1 MNLDNPYNT
10 ILTPENVTDYVGREI
25 LFTYNGALVKRTL
38 LKVSKCRKTIYVD
51 HPETNNF
58 LQLGCRRIVIIVVDD
73 ELAAAALE
81 IPVLKRESA
90 QEMIFPVFRNSEFI
104 RGDLLEGDAVC
115 ESVENSEEI
124 AALISEFMLPPY
136 IATLNKKD
144 NGWPQD
150 EEEDGE
156 TYFMCTGKC
165 NRVCHYEDTNDV
177 GMCGTCQFH
186 LSISA
191 KRKSKLATK

>member
-1 MNLDNPYNT
+1 MVSKIKCISFKKLHTNMNLDNPYNT
-10 ILTPENVTDYVGREI
+10 KLTPENVTDYVGREI
-25 LFTYNGALVKRTL
+25 LFTYKGSIVKRTL
-38 LKVSKCRKTIYVD
+38 LKVSECRKTIYVD
-51 HPETNNF
+51 HPETKNF
-58 LQLGCRRIVIIVVDD
+58 LQLGGRRVVIIVVDD

-81 IPVLKRESA
+81 IPVLKRESV
-90 QEMIFPVFRNSEFI
+90 QKIIFPLAHNGEVI
-104 RGDLLEGDAVC
+104 RGDAIY
-115 ESVENSEEI
+115 SE
-124 AALISEFMLPPY
+124 
-136 IATLNKKD
+136 TNKKD

-177 GMCGTCQFH
+177 GMCGKCQFH
-186 LSISA
+186 LSISV